1 MTTLSKI
8 LCVLIVLLLCFSFR
22 YSLHDGNQQSSHDFV
37 STAKATTEYGDVI
50 KKMIGGR
57 KLMIA
62 SEDEVEE
69 TRMERGNRE
78 IERNSSKGVEE
89 DGKEEE
95 EETTMKRGN
104 RETERKASKSV
115 EEDGLVAYTADYWRA
130 KHHPPKNN

>member
-1 MTTLSKI
+1 
-8 LCVLIVLLLCFSFR
+8 
-22 YSLHDGNQQSSHDFV
+22 
-37 STAKATTEYGDVI
+37 
-50 KKMIGGR
+50 
-57 KLMIA
+57 MIA
-62 SEDEVEE
+62 SEEDEVEE
-69 TRMERGNRE
+69 KRMKRGNRE

-89 DGKEEE
+89 DGKE